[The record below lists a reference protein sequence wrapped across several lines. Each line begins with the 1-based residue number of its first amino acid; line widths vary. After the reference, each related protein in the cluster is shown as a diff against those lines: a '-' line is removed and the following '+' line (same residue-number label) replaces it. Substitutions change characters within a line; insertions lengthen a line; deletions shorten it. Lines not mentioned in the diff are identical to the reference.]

1 MGGVI
6 LTSGKC
12 CFTLAAARCLG
23 QHGIRVACGE
33 SRGTAYAAF
42 FSKYCS
48 QRFSYPP
55 YETQP
60 ENFIDA
66 ICDFANKHQ
75 EFDVLMPTSTET
87 YTIAKHIDYIKSR
100 SPHLKIPLHSYDY
113 IEFANDK
120 QKISEL
126 AVKLKIPIPQ
136 TFHPHSNEEV
146 KGITESI
153 NYPAVIKIR
162 SGASGLGMTYVYDS
176 QKTVTTYEE
185 TVKKFSLDSNN
196 LPIIQEYVPGIDY
209 GAAALFNHGA
219 LKAKVVFKA
228 LESLPPSGGVMISR
242 VSVLN
247 EQMQDNLIALAREMH
262 WHGIIMADFRLDE
275 RDNTPK
281 LLDVNPRFWFS
292 LHQAIAADIEFPYL
306 LYRIAIDDDIQPIE
320 DYKTGIRTG
329 YLWRYAMLPQ
339 TRLHG
344 AAKKPDAVK
353 QSQEYNTTKFED
365 VSLKDPL
372 PNIATFVNAIVRLAR
387 TRQLSDLTN

>member
-23 QHGIRVACGE
+23 QHGIKVACGE

-42 FSKYCS
+42 FSRYCS

-66 ICDFANKHQ
+66 VCDFANKHQ
-75 EFDVLMPTSTET
+75 EFDVLRPSSIET
-87 YTIAKHIDYIKSR
+87 YTISKYIDYIKSR

-113 IEFANDK
+113 IKFANDK

-136 TFHPHSNEEV
+136 TFYPHSIEEV
-146 KGITESI
+146 KAIAERI
-153 NYPAVIKIR
+153 NFPAVIKIR
-162 SGASGLGMTYVYDS
+162 SGAAGLAMTYVYNS

-196 LPIIQEYVPGIDY
+196 LPIMQEYVPGIDY

-228 LESLPPSGGVMISR
+228 LKNLPPSGGVMISR
-242 VSVLN
+242 VSVRN
-247 EQMQDNLIALAREMH
+247 EQMENNLIALAREMH

-292 LHQAIAADIEFPYL
+292 LHQAIAAGIEFPYL
-306 LYRIAIDDDIQPIE
+306 LYRMAIDNDIQPIE

-329 YLWRYAMLPQ
+329 HLWRYAILPQ

-344 AAKKPDAVK
+344 AAKKSDAIK

-365 VSLKDPL
+365 MSLKDPL
-372 PNIATFVNAIVRLAR
+372 PNIAIFVNAIVRLAR
-387 TRQLSDLTN
+387 TRQLLDLTN